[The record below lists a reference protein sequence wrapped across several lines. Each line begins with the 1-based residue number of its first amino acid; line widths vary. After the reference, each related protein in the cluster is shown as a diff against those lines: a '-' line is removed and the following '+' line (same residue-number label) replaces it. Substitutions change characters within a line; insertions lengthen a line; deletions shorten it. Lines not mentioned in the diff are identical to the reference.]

1 MLFICEVV
9 VWMLFTNCN
18 FKFSV
23 STNFI
28 VISACS
34 NLSTK
39 FRKSISRSRVEDGC
53 DALFFFA
60 IFRSCGVR
68 VIIKTSVIFV
78 FS

>member
-9 VWMLFTNCN
+9 VPMLFTYSN

-23 STNFI
+23 SYNFI

-34 NLSTK
+34 NFSTS
-39 FRKSISRSRVEDGC
+39 FRKSISGSRIEDGC
-53 DALFFFA
+53 DALFFIA

-68 VIIKTSVIFV
+68 VIINTSVMFV
-78 FS
+78 LL